1 MGRKQAQAL
10 LAALIST
17 PLAAQ
22 DYNPTL
28 VPPQIIGSIT
38 TMTPANLGDDGTRR
52 VQFGFPFEYYGQ
64 TFTSAWVS
72 SNGFV
77 SFYGPD
83 HLCCDGQPM
92 AQAQRNTIY
101 AYWTDLISG
110 SNPYYRVTD
119 NSALFGWYGT
129 YEYGTRNSNTFEIN
143 LSANGN
149 IQINY
154 GLVANSDHT
163 VAAGL
168 TGPTADD
175 NVQLFYGRNVR
186 NLSFQSGLLSPSV
199 PEPTFTPISAVPSV
213 APAAAPN
220 PISIT
225 IPDQQAQVE
234 AVADAVEQVI
244 QAAEEAGVDVT
255 SPAVETVAEAVT
267 ETAAEEVQ
275 PAAEDPEQ
283 DENMAEDANDPPP
296 PPGLLFGPSVLSS
309 APESTIVVSSAKR
322 DKNVAFFQSEAVED
336 ADTFA
341 RETVLKPGV
350 QNIAFMAQADAQ
362 YDQQFGAQT
371 TTAMYGVTYGI
382 DPVDGPM
389 FLPAPTTG
397 MVDTATAGKMETTT
411 PSGQAQQM
419 EVLNMGGMQNEMA
432 SGEPTDV
439 GDVVGG
445 DSETMAQLAVVPVG
459 YGAYTQARIPDMPF
473 YQPRD
478 IYKNRRIP
486 DANMALYRMMSGQ
499 DARWQEMVDDQY
511 E

>member
-1 MGRKQAQAL
+1 MGRKQTLAL
-10 LAALIST
+10 LAALISA
-17 PLAAQ
+17 PIAAQ
-22 DYNPTL
+22 DYDPTL
-28 VPPQIIGSIT
+28 VPPQIIGSIP
-38 TMTPANLGDDGTRR
+38 TMTPANLGDDATRR
-52 VQFGFPFEYYGQ
+52 VQLNFPFEYYGQ

-101 AYWTDLISG
+101 AYWTDLIGG
-110 SNPYYRVTD
+110 SNPYYRLTETD
-119 NSALFGWYGT
+119 ALFGWYDT
-129 YEYGTRNSNTFEIN
+129 KEYGTNNRVTFEID

-154 GLVANSDHT
+154 GSVANSNHT
-163 VAAGL
+163 VSAGL

-175 NVQLFYGRNVR
+175 NVQLFYGRNVS
-186 NLSFQSGLLSPSV
+186 NLSFQSGLLTPAT
-199 PEPTFTPISAVPSV
+199 PEPAFTPISVVPSV
-213 APAAAPN
+213 VPTAVPN
-220 PISIT
+220 PIAIT
-225 IPDQQAQVE
+225 IPDQQAQIE
-234 AVADAVEQVI
+234 AASAAVDQVI
-244 QAAEEAGVDVT
+244 QAAEAAGVDLT
-255 SPAVETVAEAVT
+255 SPAPVEEAT
-267 ETAAEEVQ
+267 KDDNT
-275 PAAEDPEQ
+275 P
-283 DENMAEDANDPPP
+283 EDANDPPP
-296 PPGLLFGPSVLSS
+296 PPGLLFGP
-309 APESTIVVSSAKR
+309 APASEGTIVVSATKR

-341 RETVLKPGV
+341 RETVLKPGA

-371 TTAMYGVTYGI
+371 TTQTDGVTYGI

-397 MVDTATAGKMETTT
+397 TMETTS

-432 SGEPTDV
+432 SGEPIDV
-439 GDVVGG
+439 GDMVEG
-445 DSETMAQLAVVPVG
+445 DSDTMAQLGAVPAG
-459 YGAYTQARIPDMPF
+459 YTSYTQARIPDMPF

>member
-1 MGRKQAQAL
+1 MGRKQAQAFI
-10 LAALIST
+10 AALISA
-17 PLAAQ
+17 PIAAQ

-28 VPPQIIGSIT
+28 LPPQIIGSIT

-77 SFYGPD
+77 SFLGPND
-83 HLCCDGQPM
+83 LCCDGQPM

-101 AYWTDLISG
+101 AYWTDLVGG

-119 NSALFGWYGT
+119 SSALFGWYGT
-129 YEYGTRNSNTFEIN
+129 KEYGTNNRVTFEID
-143 LSANGN
+143 LSSNGS

-154 GLVANSDHT
+154 GAVANSGHT

-168 TGPTADD
+168 TGPTSTD
-175 NVQLFYGRNVR
+175 NVQLFYGANVS
-186 NLSFQSGLLSPSV
+186 NLSFQSGLLSPTV
-199 PEPTFTPISAVPSV
+199 PEPTLTPISVVPSV
-213 APAAAPN
+213 VPTVEPN
-220 PISIT
+220 PISII
-225 IPDQQAQVE
+225 IPNQAAQIEAVE
-234 AVADAVEQVI
+234 AAVEQVI

-255 SPAVETVAEAVT
+255 SPSVEAVAEAV
-267 ETAAEEVQ
+267 AEEVQ
-275 PAAEDPEQ
+275 PAAEEPEQ

-296 PPGLLFGPSVLSS
+296 PPGLLFGPSVSSS
-309 APESTIVVSSAKR
+309 APETTIVVSSSKR
-322 DKNVAFFQSEAVED
+322 DRNVAFFQSEAIED

-350 QNIAFMAQADAQ
+350 DNISFMAQADAQ
-362 YDQQFGAQT
+362 YDQQFGAQAT
-371 TTAMYGVTYGI
+371 TRTEGVTYGI
-382 DPVDGPM
+382 DPVVGPM

-397 MVDTATAGKMETTT
+397 MVDTATAGKVETTT

-445 DSETMAQLAVVPVG
+445 DSETMAQLGAAPAG

-499 DARWQEMVDDQY
+499 DARWQQMVDDQY